1 MNTAKYLN
9 FRYSQNDYILL
20 KVGQTSGGELDLCW
34 GCRKLIWQDYLDA
47 GERMAERARTK
58 REAVTVVPAF
68 AVKRKAEKSGRWYGN
83 GQAGRNQKK
92 EKLTSHNCVSTNI
105 SASSTQAG
113 GA

>member
-34 GCRKLIWQDYLDA
+34 GCRKLTWQDYLDA

-58 REAVTVVPAF
+58 REAVTVVPMF
-68 AVKRKAEKSGRWYGN
+68 AMKRKAEKSGRWYGN
-83 GQAGRNQKK
+83 EQVSAGTRQ
-92 EKLTSHNCVSTNI
+92 
-105 SASSTQAG
+105 
-113 GA
+113 